1 MDDGMRYGE
10 TPQTRGAR
18 FSNGKSGDGL
28 DHGSFGS
35 FGHSIE
41 DAARR
46 VAEQQKEAGAEALG
60 RVGRAI
66 RSAADSLGE
75 QSTPAVGLMQDGAQR
90 IEHAGESLRNASVDD
105 LMRQAASFARSQPL
119 AFFGAAAVAGFALS
133 RFLKSSSASAG
144 SDAGARAQQH
154 PRQQQG

>member
-10 TPQTRGAR
+10 TPQAGGTR

-28 DHGSFGS
+28 DHGSFG
-35 FGHSIE
+35 HSIE
-41 DAARR
+41 DAARK
-46 VAEQQKEAGAEALG
+46 VAEQQKQAGAEALG

-75 QSTPAVGLMQDGAQR
+75 QSTPAAGLMQDGAQR

-105 LMRQAASFARSQPL
+105 LMRQATSFARSQPL
-119 AFFGAAAVAGFALS
+119 AFFGAAALAGFALS
-133 RFLKSSSASAG
+133 RFLKSSKG
-144 SDAGARAQQH
+144 
-154 PRQQQG
+154 